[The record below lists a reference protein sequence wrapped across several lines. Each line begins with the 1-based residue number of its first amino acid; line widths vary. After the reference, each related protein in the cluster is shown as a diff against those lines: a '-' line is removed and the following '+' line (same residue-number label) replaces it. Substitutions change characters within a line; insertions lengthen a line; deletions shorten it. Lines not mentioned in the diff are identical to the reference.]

1 MWTATWTLGERR
13 LSIQCQPKRGRQ
25 GTEREMKKRC
35 KKKQRA
41 EILANRH
48 PTGSTPAVPWL
59 YPTQSSWKR
68 FATDSDRLACL
79 LSLSLSLSVYPFLRT
94 SCYIALS
101 VYLSLC
107 PPLSFSTS
115 LCLSAPLSATEIWD
129 LWIRRK
135 IKKFHIALEHKKK
148 DELINLDL
156 NVEVNNAPERKGQL
170 IGELRIYSI
179 SSIGNIHSCVLIEC
193 IIRVCRW
200 C

>member
-1 MWTATWTLGERR
+1 MKKRGERR
-13 LSIQCQPKRGRQ
+13 SRGQ
-25 GTEREMKKRC
+25 KYW
-35 KKKQRA
+35 Q
-41 EILANRH
+41 IDS

-68 FATDSDRLACL
+68 FATDSDRLLCL
-79 LSLSLSLSVYPFLRT
+79 LFLSVSLCLPISAHILLYSSLCLPLSLSTSLFF
-94 SCYIALS
+94 
-101 VYLSLC
+101 YLSLC
-107 PPLSFSTS
+107 
-115 LCLSAPLSATEIWD
+115 LSATEIWD